1 MSNRDWLDK
10 LGQSKGSGKPQN
22 ESKKYTEEDLKGIR
36 VEHDMEEFQAG
47 TSEILVGKD
56 VDVLAEDDDEMAL
69 VAPSRVASKP
79 SKPKVALSFEDEDV
93 EAEEEKGFV
102 IGDSTINSIA
112 EDVAVVE
119 RRSAFDSNLGAT
131 TETISSGPVK
141 RKRQSRKKEFT
152 DEPVFQPRQDV
163 EMAPAATAP
172 EEDEDDFGIGR
183 AITVSRQRNID
194 MIRERLKT
202 GDEDQEE
209 DSEMTESTGYRDG
222 ISLLTVNSFMESIKR
237 PERAKEAPVETEAKP
252 AKVDVS
258 QVADRQMEA
267 LLDEPLVSSSLGVG
281 KTLEFLR
288 SRGRPLT
295 LAKEHR
301 NVRDIKLAYYDELG
315 NEISA
320 KEAYKALSHRFH
332 GNKSGKN
339 KEEKRLKRVQERQK
353 SKSAVLVC
361 DGTKVTNRPK
371 PKKQKPGQTSQA
383 KAQASSV
390 PAKPKIFGFK

>member
-10 LGQSKGSGKPQN
+10 LGQSKDSSKPQK
-22 ESKKYTEEDLKGIR
+22 EPKKYTEDDLKGIR

-69 VAPSRVASKP
+69 VAPSRASSKP
-79 SKPKVALSFEDEDV
+79 SKPKIALSFEDEEA

-102 IGDSTINSIA
+102 IGDSRTESIL
-112 EDVAVVE
+112 EDASVVE
-119 RRSAFDSNLGAT
+119 RRAAFDSNLGAT

-141 RKRQSRKKEFT
+141 RKRQSRKKDFT
-152 DEPVFQPRQDV
+152 DEPVFQPRIDV
-163 EMAPAATAP
+163 EMAPAAA
-172 EEDEDDFGIGR
+172 EDEEDDFGIGR

-194 MIRERLKT
+194 MIRERLRA
-202 GDEDQEE
+202 GDEDQDE
-209 DSEMTESTGYRDG
+209 SNEMTESTGYRDG
-222 ISLLTVNSFMESIKR
+222 TSLLVVNSFMETIKR
-237 PERAKEAPVETEAKP
+237 PERGKEVPTEIETKPVKL
-252 AKVDVS
+252 DVS

-267 LLDEPLVSSSLGVG
+267 FLDEPLVSSSLGVG

-288 SRGRPLT
+288 VRGRPLA
-295 LAKEHR
+295 LVKEHR
-301 NVRDIKLAYYDELG
+301 NLRDIKLAYYDELG

-320 KEAYKALSHRFH
+320 KEAYKELSHKFH

-353 SKSAVLVC
+353 SKSAVLV
-361 DGTKVTNRPK
+361 GEGNKPTNRPK
-371 PKKQKPGQTSQA
+371 PKKQKPAQKTQA
-383 KAQASSV
+383 KTQAAS
-390 PAKPKIFGFK
+390 AKPKIFGFK